1 MAEVQQQ
8 QELRGVLQAA
18 QAALEEGRPQEAI
31 AACRHV
37 LHHYPDSITALRLLG
52 EACLEAGRSDEAA
65 RAFDKALSMDPHNVL
80 ARVGLGVIAEDRGE
94 DERAIAQ
101 FRLAWEVEPTLPQL
115 RGELVRLY
123 RKRYG
128 AGGRLRLTRVA
139 LANLH
144 KRNDELLR
152 AIGQLRQL
160 YNEDPNRPEVTLSF
174 AEALWRHD
182 EDEEAAILCQTLLAE
197 RPRTARALLMLA
209 SIQGDNGGS
218 AEQGVDELLATA
230 RGFDPDLTLTGELIT
245 LRPSETLLAFA
256 GDVPT
261 VPEFDPAN
269 APLGGTDELLS
280 QGIGGAPLP
289 VTRWEDIAS
298 GLTSETSGIASA
310 TNMGVVSVPTRAPAQ
325 ASDDVDE
332 LFAAID
338 RELAIANEHG
348 TGALS
353 DELPF
358 ELPPV
363 QAAESNDSIVTEEWD
378 GPVEDSM
385 MPSPDEPSAVERLTA
400 NWDNIDNELEA
411 ARPRD
416 DASAGMTGMLSALG
430 DLEADLVPFDVD
442 KASQE
447 EEETISFDPSKF
459 SLPPLDDD
467 EEDDQA
473 LGLGTE
479 PLADEI
485 APFNLAEAGVRP
497 KSAGLTFADI
507 VYTERAPL
515 QAEESAAPDVESRA
529 VHSAASIFETR
540 ELSSLPEERLL
551 ELQGGA
557 PDTDALL
564 EQPDSVPVTNP
575 IRPVE
580 ESATPADVLLEAP
593 HPVETPD
600 AADTLIASALPA
612 AGEEAAPLAAAEAA
626 TTGSSTAELDKLL
639 STSGPRMVTPPPTEN
654 YPVDAT
660 RPLLGDGD
668 EALLLGI
675 AAASPVEEEDH
686 LVSKVPV
693 APAEDEEVGMDK
705 LFNRLRHRKQERIQ
719 TGELLVNRRLQSS
732 GTAGA
737 DTGEIAG
744 PLSKPKKRDRRLGRA
759 GKAGQ
764 ASDAPLETAAL
775 DGAVTGETAAL
786 EPLPTAGME
795 PLPAGDTA
803 DFLAA
808 LDGEELAAD
817 EAALLPVADEPGAEE
832 SGADSW
838 LTTLVAASTDTSE
851 WSPTELDDAPLPTER
866 DGIAPAADAAL
877 SDEPTFAS
885 LLADTPPASSA
896 DATDTVTDWG
906 VAAAHDDM
914 PEQPEP
920 PSASRSAAG
929 AGESL
934 PDWGEEALDEV
945 VPPPAPP
952 TGRIENGPVP
962 TNGHHESVVMRV
974 RTTNGT
980 GPVVIPAPRPAS
992 ATHVAQR
999 QTAQLASLAAM
1010 VEAQP
1015 DNHFARLTLAVAY
1028 VSGRLPDQALSE
1040 YRRLI
1045 RESEELVPEVVERL
1059 KEMIADGDAP
1069 ARAHRVLGDA
1079 YMKLGQFD
1087 LAMAEFQRALL
1098 ARPRATK

>member
-37 LHHYPDSITALRLLG
+37 LQHYPDSITALRLLG
-52 EACLEAGRSDEAA
+52 EACLEAGRSEEAG
-65 RAFDKALSMDPHNVL
+65 RAFDKALSLDPHNVL

-152 AIGQLRQL
+152 AISQFRQL
-160 YNEDPNRPEVTLSF
+160 YNEDPNRLEVTLSL

-182 EDEEAAILCQTLLAE
+182 EDEEAAALCRAVLAE

-209 SIQGDNGGS
+209 SIQGDNGG
-218 AEQGVDELLATA
+218 AVQGVDELLATA
-230 RGFDPDLTLTGELIT
+230 RGFDPDLTLTGELIG

-261 VPEFDPAN
+261 VPAFDPAN

-280 QGIGGAPLP
+280 QGVGTGALP

-298 GLTSETSGIASA
+298 GLTAETSGIASA
-310 TNMGVVSVPTRAPAQ
+310 TNMGVVKVPTGASTP

-348 TGALS
+348 TGALG

-358 ELPPV
+358 ELPPI
-363 QAAESNDSIVTEEWD
+363 QAEDPTDTSVTDEWD

-385 MPSPDEPSAVERLTA
+385 MPTPDEPSAVERLTA

-416 DASAGMTGMLSALG
+416 EAPIGMTGMLSALG
-430 DLEADLVPFDVD
+430 DLEEDLVPFDVD
-442 KASQE
+442 RASEE

-459 SLPPLDDD
+459 SLPPLDD
-467 EEDDQA
+467 EDDDDAA
-473 LGLGTE
+473 LGIDTA

-485 APFNLAEAGVRP
+485 APFSLAEAGVRP
-497 KSAGLTFADI
+497 KATSQTFADI
-507 VYTERAPL
+507 VSKQAPL
-515 QAEESAAPDVESRA
+515 HTAASSEAPDAEPGA
-529 VHSAASIFETR
+529 VHAAASIFETR
-540 ELSSLPEERLL
+540 ELSSLPEDRLL
-551 ELQGGA
+551 ELTGGT

-564 EQPDSVPVTNP
+564 EHPDSVPGTSP
-575 IRPVE
+575 ILPLAEDE
-580 ESATPADVLLEAP
+580 EPADALITAP
-593 HPVETPD
+593 Q
-600 AADTLIASALPA
+600 
-612 AGEEAAPLAAAEAA
+612 PLAAAPVAEAPAEAA

-639 STSGPRMVTPPPTEN
+639 STNAPRPVAPPPTDS
-654 YPVDAT
+654 YPVDST
-660 RPLLGDGD
+660 RPLLGD
-668 EALLLGI
+668 ETLQLGV
-675 AAASPVEEEDH
+675 AAAPTEEDH
-686 LVSKVPV
+686 LVSKAP
-693 APAEDEEVGMDK
+693 AAPPAEDDEVGMDK

-719 TGELLVNRRLQSS
+719 TGDLLVNRRLQSS
-732 GTAGA
+732 GQPGT

-744 PLSKPKKRDRRLGRA
+744 PLPKPKKRDRRLGGA
-759 GKAGQ
+759 AKPA
-764 ASDAPLETAAL
+764 ASPVTPQETAVL
-775 DGAVTGETAAL
+775 DGGVTGETAAL
-786 EPLPTAGME
+786 EPLSTVDLEEAPT
-795 PLPAGDTA
+795 GDTA

-808 LDGEELAAD
+808 IGGEALPAS
-817 EAALLPVADEPGAEE
+817 EAGLLPTTDEPVAEG
-832 SGADSW
+832 SVDDSW
-838 LTTLVAASTDTSE
+838 LTSLVAAGTDTSE
-851 WSPTELDDAPLPTER
+851 WAANELDDKVL
-866 DGIAPAADAAL
+866 PAAVNGAAHTYETEA
-877 SDEPTFAS
+877 SDEPSFAE
-885 LLADTPPASSA
+885 LLSSTTPPVAA
-896 DATDTVTDWG
+896 EATDTVTDWG
-906 VAAAHDDM
+906 MGAGLDDM
-914 PEQPEP
+914 PEQPAP
-920 PSASRSAAG
+920 PTASRAATG
-929 AGESL
+929 AGEDL
-934 PDWGEEALDEV
+934 PHWGEEALDEV
-945 VPPPAPP
+945 VAQPTPPVARRG
-952 TGRIENGPVP
+952 TGPVP
-962 TNGHHESVVMRV
+962 RNGHHEAPAREPRESVVMRV

-980 GPVVIPAPRPAS
+980 GPVVMQTPRTVAPPRPIL
-992 ATHVAQR
+992 R
-999 QTAQLASLAAM
+999 QTAQLASLNAM
-1010 VEAQP
+1010 VEAEP

-1028 VSGRLPDQALSE
+1028 VSARLPDQALGE

-1045 RESEELVPEVVERL
+1045 KDAEDLIPEVVERL
-1059 KEMIADGDAP
+1059 KEMIADGEAP
-1069 ARAHRVLGDA
+1069 PRAHRVLGDA

-1098 ARPRATK
+1098 TRPRVAK